1 VVLFEGEGLGMK
13 KHLFLK
19 WCLVTVITLGVVSMA
34 LILAKSQ
41 AVDLNPIAKT
51 MVGVIALVYL
61 IATIYCAML
70 CWQTDQA
77 LEDLEDSD
85 TRAESYREQIKAFLR
100 KIGHKADQVSFA
112 ANECPYIGLLGAIT
126 GIFFFMTSSLGT
138 GFDPSHIKEVM
149 SDSMAGIGI
158 AFIPTI
164 TGVFFRIILSWE
176 HYMVIHEVESALKGF
191 GKASYRAA
199 SAEVNAETTQLKQN
213 ANGAVLWRKFTAF
226 TNGPAEKGM

>member
-1 VVLFEGEGLGMK
+1 VVLFEGEGLKMK

-19 WCLVTVITLGVVSMA
+19 WCLVTVITLAVVSMA
-34 LILAKSQ
+34 LILAKGQ

-61 IATIYCAML
+61 IATVYCAKL

-77 LEDLEDSD
+77 LEDLEHGD
-85 TRAESYREQIKAFLR
+85 TRAESDREQVKAFLR
-100 KIGHKADQVSFA
+100 KIDHKADQVSFA

-149 SDSMAGIGI
+149 SDSLAGIGI

-164 TGVFFRIILSWE
+164 AGVFFRIILSWE
-176 HYMVIHEVESALKGF
+176 HYMVVHEVESALKGF

-199 SAEVNAETTQLKQN
+199 SAEVNAETAHIKQN
-213 ANGAVLWRKFTAF
+213 ASGGAFRRKFTAF
-226 TNGPAEKGM
+226 ANGPAQKGM

>member
-1 VVLFEGEGLGMK
+1 MK

-19 WCLVTVITLGVVSMA
+19 WCLVTVITLAVVSMA

-61 IATIYCAML
+61 IATVYCAML

-85 TRAESYREQIKAFLR
+85 ARAESYREQIKAFLR

-149 SDSMAGIGI
+149 SDSLAGIGI

-191 GKASYRAA
+191 GKASYRAT
-199 SAEVNAETTQLKQN
+199 SAEVNAEAAHLKRN
-213 ANGAVLWRKFTAF
+213 ASGGVFWRKFTGFA
-226 TNGPAEKGM
+226 NGPAEKGM

>member
-1 VVLFEGEGLGMK
+1 MK
-13 KHLFLK
+13 KRLFLK
-19 WCLVTVITLGVVSMA
+19 WCLVTVIALAVISLA

-41 AVDLNPIAKT
+41 AGDLNPIAKT

-77 LEDLEDSD
+77 LEDLEDLKDSD
-85 TRAESYREQIKAFLR
+85 ARAESYREQIKAFLR

-112 ANECPYIGLLGAIT
+112 ANECPYIGLLGAVT

-149 SDSMAGIGI
+149 SDSLAGIGI

-176 HYMVIHEVESALKGF
+176 HYMVIHEVESALNGF
-191 GKASYRAA
+191 GKASYRAT
-199 SAEVNAETTQLKQN
+199 SAEVNAETARVKENT
-213 ANGAVLWRKFTAF
+213 NGRLLWRKLTAF
-226 TNGPAEKGM
+226 ANGPAQKSM